1 MVREKKEIFSK
12 FKDYN
17 NELEKVL
24 ETKYFSETT
33 KNLLLSMLY
42 KIEVAYKDY
51 TKVKVENR
59 TKKEFVEEII
69 NNIRENCE
77 EIEIV
82 NPREKSAKILE
93 ENKANYM
100 IFKEKKKIIS
110 YANEREVLKAIIEI
124 SNEKSEP
131 GEKYLFMQKPLQL
144 LFELG
149 GILNNVEIIRDFDG
163 WSWNIEKT
171 QIKNFEYNLLY
182 QNLRLLI
189 RSAQINQ
196 ILKEKDYFYKI
207 VNKLKDAEKENS
219 KIKIENILIQM
230 ILGSYLKNHINHRK
244 ELEEQRAKF
253 EKEVNEMRDKISLVE
268 KISKQKKDYVKKI
281 KQMDEVMNNRNLLIE
296 EYRNRNLKAKP
307 EEKIFSVSDLVEI
320 LEKERENLMC
330 KIKELNRNIKP
341 EKYVKQKE
349 ILEYAEKNIHEAL
362 ERTEEE
368 WIETKIEFQ
377 KKFLKILT
385 LQLQKIETKKEI
397 LEFIYLFRYYLLIP
411 VNEET
416 YIKDR
421 KEIQKEIDNI
431 IYIIVKKACTMKVMN
446 TMHEDA
452 KINSEILKSV
462 FLVKVIDLEDMEIE
476 LEKENEA
483 VQVKICEQEAIDNIR
498 KIEIDPEEDYKLKY
512 NKKMKIFI

>member
-171 QIKNFEYNLLY
+171 QINGII
-182 QNLRLLI
+182 LI
-189 RSAQINQ
+189 RI
-196 ILKEKDYFYKI
+196 
-207 VNKLKDAEKENS
+207 
-219 KIKIENILIQM
+219 
-230 ILGSYLKNHINHRK
+230 HRK
-244 ELEEQRAKF
+244 K
-253 EKEVNEMRDKISLVE
+253 VE
-268 KISKQKKDYVKKI
+268 CY
-281 KQMDEVMNNRNLLIE
+281 
-296 EYRNRNLKAKP
+296 
-307 EEKIFSVSDLVEI
+307 
-320 LEKERENLMC
+320 ERL
-330 KIKELNRNIKP
+330 
-341 EKYVKQKE
+341 
-349 ILEYAEKNIHEAL
+349 
-362 ERTEEE
+362 
-368 WIETKIEFQ
+368 
-377 KKFLKILT
+377 
-385 LQLQKIETKKEI
+385 
-397 LEFIYLFRYYLLIP
+397 
-411 VNEET
+411 
-416 YIKDR
+416 
-421 KEIQKEIDNI
+421 
-431 IYIIVKKACTMKVMN
+431 
-446 TMHEDA
+446 
-452 KINSEILKSV
+452 
-462 FLVKVIDLEDMEIE
+462 
-476 LEKENEA
+476 
-483 VQVKICEQEAIDNIR
+483 
-498 KIEIDPEEDYKLKY
+498 
-512 NKKMKIFI
+512 

>member
-42 KIEVAYKDY
+42 KIEVAHKDY

-69 NNIRENCE
+69 GSIKENCE

-82 NPREKSAKILE
+82 NPREEKAKILE
-93 ENKANYM
+93 ENKVSYM
-100 IFKEKKKIIS
+100 VFKEKKKIIS
-110 YANEREVLKAIIEI
+110 YANEREILKAIIEI
-124 SNEKSEP
+124 SNKESDP

-144 LFELG
+144 LFDLG
-149 GILNNVEIIRDFDG
+149 KILNNVEIIRDFDG

-182 QNLRLLI
+182 QNLRLLL
-189 RSAQINQ
+189 RSTQINQ
-196 ILKEKDYFYKI
+196 ILQEKDYFYKI
-207 VNKLKDAEKENS
+207 VSKLKEVEKENS
-219 KIKIENILIQM
+219 KIKIENILVQM
-230 ILGSYLKNHINHRK
+230 ILGLYLRTCVNHRK
-244 ELEEQRAKF
+244 ELEEQRIKF
-253 EKEVNEMRDKISLVE
+253 EEEVNEMKDKISLVE
-268 KISKQKKDYVKKI
+268 KISKQKKNCVKKI
-281 KQMDEVMNNRNLLIE
+281 KQMDEIMNNRSLLIE

-307 EEKIFSVSDLVEI
+307 EEKIFSVSDLAEI
-320 LEKERENLMC
+320 LEKERENLLC
-330 KIKELNRNIKP
+330 KIKELNKNIKP

-349 ILEYAEKNIHEAL
+349 ILEYAEKNLQEAL
-362 ERTEEE
+362 EKPEEE

-397 LEFIYLFRYYLLIP
+397 LEFIYVFRYYLLIP
-411 VNEET
+411 VNEESS
-416 YIKDR
+416 IKDR

-431 IYIIVKKACTMKVMN
+431 VYIIVKKACAMKVMN
-446 TMHEDA
+446 TIHEDV

-462 FLVKVIDLEDMEIE
+462 FLVKVIDLEDIEIE
-476 LEKENEA
+476 LKKENET
-483 VQVKICEQEAIDNIR
+483 VQVKICEQEAIDNVR
-498 KIEIDPEEDYKLKY
+498 EIEIEPEENYKLKY
-512 NKKMKIFI
+512 NKKMKVFI